1 MSESYN
7 ELMKK
12 FDEIKNRLPFVPKI
26 ALILGSGLGGYADGL
41 EIKGEILYSEIPG
54 FPVSTV
60 EGHRGRFVFAYV
72 EGVPVVMM
80 QGRVHLYEGYA
91 AENVVLPVRLMKLM
105 GAETLILTNAAGG
118 VNFDF
123 QPGDLMLITDH
134 IASFVANPL
143 AGRNI
148 DRLGVRFPDMSE
160 VYDKKLREL
169 ALKTAERLGIS
180 LKQGVY
186 LQTAGPSYESPA
198 EIRMYRAL
206 GADAVGMS
214 TAIEAI
220 AANHMKMRICGI
232 SCISNLAC
240 GMTDKPLTHEE
251 VKETADRTAEKFRRL
266 VSGIIR
272 GLGEE
277 YGA

>member
-41 EIKGEILYSEIPG
+41 EIKGEIPYSEIPG

-91 AENVVLPVRLMKLM
+91 AEDVVLPVRLMKLM

-134 IASFVANPL
+134 IASFVVNPL

-198 EIRMYRAL
+198 EIRMYRTL

-266 VSGIIR
+266 VNGIIR

>member
-41 EIKGEILYSEIPG
+41 EIKGEIPYSEIPG

-105 GAETLILTNAAGG
+105 GAETLILTNG
-118 VNFDF
+118 
-123 QPGDLMLITDH
+123 
-134 IASFVANPL
+134 
-143 AGRNI
+143 
-148 DRLGVRFPDMSE
+148 
-160 VYDKKLREL
+160 LR
-169 ALKTAERLGIS
+169 
-180 LKQGVY
+180 
-186 LQTAGPSYESPA
+186 
-198 EIRMYRAL
+198 
-206 GADAVGMS
+206 AV
-214 TAIEAI
+214 
-220 AANHMKMRICGI
+220 
-232 SCISNLAC
+232 
-240 GMTDKPLTHEE
+240 
-251 VKETADRTAEKFRRL
+251 
-266 VSGIIR
+266 
-272 GLGEE
+272 
-277 YGA
+277 

>member
-41 EIKGEILYSEIPG
+41 EIKGEIPYSEIPE

-91 AENVVLPVRLMKLM
+91 AEDVVLPVRLMKLM

-134 IASFVANPL
+134 IASFVVNPL

-198 EIRMYRAL
+198 EIRMYRTL

-240 GMTDKPLTHEE
+240 GMTDKPLTHKE
-251 VKETADRTAEKFRRL
+251 VKETADRTAEKFRQL